1 LSRRLI
7 ASVSASLILLGLL
20 GGVGWWVQARERD
33 RREAIIVATAKTV
46 AAVRADLRSAD
57 YQKRHSAAIK
67 ILELGP
73 LAKGA
78 VPDLSAALKA
88 EAKRLPAEYKRSENM
103 LGTEVAPFAR
113 ALWSIG
119 EPAEACLL
127 DLLNEREIGPRLATV
142 WALSDSYW
150 TAQTGPSPSASS
162 ARGSVIRTR
171 GLDFA
176 PAMHSE
182 ACGLPPP
189 PRTRCRI
196 CSNCER
202 PTPIRRSEPSPG
214 SLPGKSRLSDEPF
227 EDSRREGRPI
237 AA

>member
-150 TAQTGPSPSASS
+150 TAQTGPSKYPVAVRILRKGLRDPD
-162 ARGSVIRTR
+162 ARVR
-171 GLDFA
+171 FC
-176 PAMHSE
+176 
-182 ACGLPPP
+182 ACNAL
-189 PRTRCRI
+189 
-196 CSNCER
+196 
-202 PTPIRRSEPSPG
+202 G
-214 SLPGKSRLSDEPF
+214 SLWPTAAAKDALPDLFDWRATDPDQEV
-227 EDSRREGRPI
+227 RAI
-237 AA
+237 AGITAGQISSER